1 MPKIYVGTYEKYSEC
16 NLFGAWVD
24 LDDFETKD
32 DFIEHCLEL
41 HADEEDPELF
51 FQDFEGIPRYFISE
65 CSIDSEFWDYMN
77 YDDGHDGDAKEA
89 YVNLFNEWDSND
101 FEERLYG
108 RFDSDT
114 DLAYGYVENTGV
126 LDGVPSYLQNYFDY
140 EKFGRDLAMDFSEDC
155 GYYFRS

>member
-1 MPKIYVGTYEKYSEC
+1 MPKIYVGTYKKYSEC

-24 LDDFETKD
+24 LDDFATKD
-32 DFIEHCLEL
+32 DFIEHCRAL

-51 FQDFEGIPRYFISE
+51 FQDFEGIPRCFISE

-77 YDDGHDGDAKEA
+77 YDDRHEGDAKEA
-89 YVNLFNEWDSND
+89 YVNLFNEWDSRD

-114 DLAYGYVENTGV
+114 DLAYDYVENAGV

-140 EKFGRDLAMDFSEDC
+140 EKFGRDLAMDFSEDG